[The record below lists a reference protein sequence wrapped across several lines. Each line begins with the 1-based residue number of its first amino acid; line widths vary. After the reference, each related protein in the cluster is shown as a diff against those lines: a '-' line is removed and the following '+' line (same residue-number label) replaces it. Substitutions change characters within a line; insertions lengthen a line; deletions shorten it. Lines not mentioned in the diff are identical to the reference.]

1 MIKHQAKETIFIDA
15 VEFFQESLE
24 HLVKVENENTQYKK
38 QLEELTSSKTELT
51 MMRFD
56 L

>member
-1 MIKHQAKETIFIDA
+1 M
-15 VEFFQESLE
+15 EFFQESLE
-24 HLVKVENENTQYKK
+24 HLVKVENENSQFKK
-38 QLEELTSSKTELT
+38 QLEDLNQSKTELT